1 MTAYKRITHGRDKEP
16 ESDDP
21 MELVMNLVPGVDPV
35 LMARCIVEEYG
46 LMGMDEDEILELF
59 RQPIYQT
66 HGLYRERGEPWVREL
81 IQSVLGQTGRLRVSV
96 KYYDQISTSVTS
108 DESSL
113 LVTGHLPLTTGG
125 GND

>member
-1 MTAYKRITHGRDKEP
+1 MHGRDKEP

-21 MELVMNLVPGVDPV
+21 MELVMSCIPGGDPV
-35 LMARCIVEEYG
+35 VMARCIIEEYA

-81 IQSVLGQTGRLRVSV
+81 IQSALSQTARRRVSV
-96 KYYDQISTSVTS
+96 KY
-108 DESSL
+108 
-113 LVTGHLPLTTGG
+113 
-125 GND
+125 NDPNRVEVSAYGSMGEGENEREGVNG